1 MCIHS
6 FPALTFLPRPD
17 GLRLARAWF
26 QKLIISEIVCLLQ
39 GSFAPEEN
47 VTECRGISM
56 DLDFMDLEL
65 VQIEKENMTNH
76 VVSA

>member
-1 MCIHS
+1 M
-6 FPALTFLPRPD
+6 
-17 GLRLARAWF
+17 
-26 QKLIISEIVCLLQ
+26 CLLQ

-65 VQIEKENMTNH
+65 VQIEKENMTKN